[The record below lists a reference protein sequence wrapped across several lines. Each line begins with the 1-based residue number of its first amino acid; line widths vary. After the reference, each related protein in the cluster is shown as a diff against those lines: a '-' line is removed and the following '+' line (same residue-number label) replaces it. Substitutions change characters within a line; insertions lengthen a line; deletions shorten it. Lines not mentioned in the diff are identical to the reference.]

1 MKCRKCGAEYGEDV
15 KFCTKCGASMEDE
28 GQDSQAWT
36 SAGTEPAK
44 DAGTDEASGAGQDD
58 AGTAAADGA
67 AEADKT
73 AGQPSVTD
81 AGQQAEAEPA
91 AEAGQQAE
99 EAGAAVKEEEPKAA
113 GPMSVPAAGEPE
125 PNKKFMKI
133 LFAVIA
139 ALAVIAVAAVA
150 YVKMN
155 AKDPK
160 QVVIDAFEKVYTEDQ
175 VFPSEEL
182 FGFKDFSEAAL
193 KADMESGLTLKMDS
207 CSDPTVNQFAG
218 SGLRLE
224 GKSDK
229 TNDRSSFNMGVI
241 YNGMDLANLDAYY
254 GDDNLMMAV
263 PELSSKVFTLDL
275 GDGLGERIKN
285 SPTVGPLLAEN
296 GVDVDGL
303 AGYFTDLIDEA
314 EKAEEEGKAPFDIEA
329 LLTRYREGSSAQENF
344 KAAMTVEKADK
355 GTYTMNGAQVSCQG
369 YDVLISKDSMIE
381 FLRTSSDF
389 FLQDETLKAD
399 YLKQLEA
406 TVRMSELMGSAMT
419 GMGSM
424 SAEQMQEQAYDEVKD
439 AVDEMITY
447 LDKTLTD
454 IQMTVYVDKDGNLAA
469 LEGTTNLYVDE
480 EVAEEEGYVAVTF
493 NLTLEGG
500 AYLTQNVK
508 GNITLQDADD
518 TVKLDLLKQGTY
530 DGKKLTCDLSVDVT
544 APDASVYNFM
554 YTGTYDSNDGSYHAA
569 VELGGEGSQLFKMSA
584 AGIVDQ
590 MEKGKAYHMDIDALE
605 IAAMDNSMNMVLSGE
620 LYSRPLSSGVTPL
633 EGSRSSRREPY
644 ARSPCIPDCPHEY
657 RGRAGCPHLPESCG
671 RWLLC
676 ALQPL
681 YRWPD
686 QGTEGRPR
694 CSR

>member
-58 AGTAAADGA
+58 AGTAAEGQTEAAADGA

-73 AGQPSVTD
+73 AGQPSVTE

-133 LFAVIA
+133 LFAFIA

-633 EGSRSSRREPY
+633 EGETMDVLS
-644 ARSPCIPDCPHEY
+644 A
-657 RGRAGCPHLPESCG
+657 
-671 RWLLC
+671 
-676 ALQPL
+676 
-681 YRWPD
+681 
-686 QGTEGRPR
+686 TEEDWNNVLMEMVFGIIGLSGQLGAPMG
-694 CSR
+694 

>member
-1 MKCRKCGAEYGEDV
+1 
-15 KFCTKCGASMEDE
+15 
-28 GQDSQAWT
+28 
-36 SAGTEPAK
+36 
-44 DAGTDEASGAGQDD
+44 
-58 AGTAAADGA
+58 
-67 AEADKT
+67 
-73 AGQPSVTD
+73 
-81 AGQQAEAEPA
+81 
-91 AEAGQQAE
+91 
-99 EAGAAVKEEEPKAA
+99 
-113 GPMSVPAAGEPE
+113 
-125 PNKKFMKI
+125 
-133 LFAVIA
+133 
-139 ALAVIAVAAVA
+139 
-150 YVKMN
+150 
-155 AKDPK
+155 
-160 QVVIDAFEKVYTEDQ
+160 
-175 VFPSEEL
+175 
-182 FGFKDFSEAAL
+182 
-193 KADMESGLTLKMDS
+193 
-207 CSDPTVNQFAG
+207 
-218 SGLRLE
+218 
-224 GKSDK
+224 
-229 TNDRSSFNMGVI
+229 MGVI

-424 SAEQMQEQAYDEVKD
+424 SAEQMQEQAYDEVTD

-633 EGSRSSRREPY
+633 EGETMDVLS
-644 ARSPCIPDCPHEY
+644 A
-657 RGRAGCPHLPESCG
+657 
-671 RWLLC
+671 
-676 ALQPL
+676 
-681 YRWPD
+681 
-686 QGTEGRPR
+686 TEEDWNNVLMEMVFGIIGLSGQLGAPMG
-694 CSR
+694 

>member
-58 AGTAAADGA
+58 AGTAAEGQTEAAADGA
-67 AEADKT
+67 AEADQT
-73 AGQPSVTD
+73 AGQLSAT
-81 AGQQAEAEPA
+81 
-91 AEAGQQAE
+91 EAGQQAE

-229 TNDRSSFNMGVI
+229 TNGRSSFNMGVI

-263 PELSSKVFTLDL
+263 PELSGKVFTLDL

-469 LEGTTNLYVDE
+469 LEGSTNLYVDE
-480 EVAEEEGYVAVTF
+480 EIAEAEGYVVVTF

-508 GNITLQDADD
+508 GNITMEDADD

-530 DGKKLTCDLSVDVT
+530 DGKMLTCDLSVDVT

-620 LYSRPLSSGVTPL
+620 LYSRPLSSEITPL
-633 EGSRSSRREPY
+633 EGEPMDVLS
-644 ARSPCIPDCPHEY
+644 A
-657 RGRAGCPHLPESCG
+657 
-671 RWLLC
+671 
-676 ALQPL
+676 
-681 YRWPD
+681 
-686 QGTEGRPR
+686 TEEDWNNVLMEMVFGIIGLSGQLGAPMG
-694 CSR
+694 

>member
-28 GQDSQAWT
+28 GQDSQAWA

-58 AGTAAADGA
+58 AGTAAEGQTEAAADGA
-67 AEADKT
+67 AEADQT
-73 AGQPSVTD
+73 AGQPSAT
-81 AGQQAEAEPA
+81 
-91 AEAGQQAE
+91 EAGQQAE

-229 TNDRSSFNMGVI
+229 TNGRSSFNMGVI

-469 LEGTTNLYVDE
+469 LEGSTNLYVDE
-480 EVAEEEGYVAVTF
+480 EIAEAEGYVAVTF

-508 GNITLQDADD
+508 GNITMEDADD

-530 DGKKLTCDLSVDVT
+530 DGKMLTCDLSVDVT

-620 LYSRPLSSGVTPL
+620 LYSRPLSSEITPL
-633 EGSRSSRREPY
+633 EGEPMDVLS
-644 ARSPCIPDCPHEY
+644 A
-657 RGRAGCPHLPESCG
+657 
-671 RWLLC
+671 
-676 ALQPL
+676 
-681 YRWPD
+681 
-686 QGTEGRPR
+686 TEEDWNNVLMEMVFGIIGLSGQLGAPMG
-694 CSR
+694 

>member
-241 YNGMDLANLDAYY
+241 YNGMDLANLGAYY

-633 EGSRSSRREPY
+633 EGETMDVLS
-644 ARSPCIPDCPHEY
+644 A
-657 RGRAGCPHLPESCG
+657 
-671 RWLLC
+671 
-676 ALQPL
+676 
-681 YRWPD
+681 
-686 QGTEGRPR
+686 TEEDWNNVLMEMVFGIIGLSGQLGAPMG
-694 CSR
+694 

>member
-44 DAGTDEASGAGQDD
+44 DAGTAAEGQ
-58 AGTAAADGA
+58 TETAADGA

-73 AGQPSVTD
+73 AGQPSVT
-81 AGQQAEAEPA
+81 
-91 AEAGQQAE
+91 EAGQQAE

-633 EGSRSSRREPY
+633 EGETMDVLS
-644 ARSPCIPDCPHEY
+644 A
-657 RGRAGCPHLPESCG
+657 
-671 RWLLC
+671 
-676 ALQPL
+676 
-681 YRWPD
+681 
-686 QGTEGRPR
+686 TEEDWNNVLMEMVFGIIGLSGQLGAPMG
-694 CSR
+694 

>member
-58 AGTAAADGA
+58 AGTAAEGQTETAADGA

-73 AGQPSVTD
+73 AGQPSVT
-81 AGQQAEAEPA
+81 
-91 AEAGQQAE
+91 EAGQQAE

-314 EKAEEEGKAPFDIEA
+314 EEAEEEGKAPFDIEA

-633 EGSRSSRREPY
+633 EGETMDVLS
-644 ARSPCIPDCPHEY
+644 A
-657 RGRAGCPHLPESCG
+657 
-671 RWLLC
+671 
-676 ALQPL
+676 
-681 YRWPD
+681 
-686 QGTEGRPR
+686 TEEDWNNVLMEMVFGIIGLSGQLGAPMG
-694 CSR
+694 

>member
-1 MKCRKCGAEYGEDV
+1 MKCKKCGAEYGEDV
-15 KFCTKCGASMEDE
+15 KFCTQCGAPMGDE
-28 GQDSQAWT
+28 GQDSQAGT
-36 SAGTEPAK
+36 EPAMDAQADGEAEAGTISAEAQAPEEGQPEAAEAVTEPAVEAGTEP
-44 DAGTDEASGAGQDD
+44 S
-58 AGTAAADGA
+58 
-67 AEADKT
+67 
-73 AGQPSVTD
+73 P
-81 AGQQAEAEPA
+81 AEPA
-91 AEAGQQAE
+91 
-99 EAGAAVKEEEPKAA
+99 VKAEEPKAD
-113 GPMSVPAAGEPE
+113 GPMSVPVPASGEPE
-125 PNKKFMKI
+125 PNKKFLKI

-139 ALAVIAVAAVA
+139 VLAVIAVAAVA

-160 QVVIDAFEKVYTEDQ
+160 QVVIDAFEKVYTEGQ

-207 CSDPTVNQFAG
+207 CSDPDVNQFAG

-224 GKSDK
+224 GRSDK
-229 TNDRSSFNMGVI
+229 TNGKSSFNMGVI

-254 GDDNLMMAV
+254 GEDTLMMAV
-263 PELSSKVFTLDL
+263 PELSGRVFTLDL
-275 GDGLGERIKN
+275 GEGLGERIKN

-329 LLTRYREGSSAQENF
+329 LLTRYREGSNAQENF

-369 YDVLISKDSMIE
+369 YDVTISKDSMIE

-447 LDKTLTD
+447 LDKSLTD

-469 LEGTTNLYVDE
+469 LEGSTNLYVDDSL
-480 EVAEEEGYVAVTF
+480 AEEEGYVAVTF

-508 GNITLQDADD
+508 GNITLEDADD
-518 TVKLDLLKQGTY
+518 TVKVDLSKQGTY
-530 DGKKLTCDLSVDVT
+530 DGKMLTCDLSVDVT

-584 AGIVDQ
+584 TGIVDQ

-620 LYSRPLSSGVTPL
+620 LYSRPLSAEVTPL
-633 EGSRSSRREPY
+633 DGEPMDILS
-644 ARSPCIPDCPHEY
+644 A
-657 RGRAGCPHLPESCG
+657 
-671 RWLLC
+671 
-676 ALQPL
+676 
-681 YRWPD
+681 
-686 QGTEGRPR
+686 TEEDWNNVLMEMVFGIIGLSGQLEVPMG
-694 CSR
+694 

>member
-81 AGQQAEAEPA
+81 
-91 AEAGQQAE
+91 AGQQAE

-480 EVAEEEGYVAVTF
+480 EVAEEGYVAVTF

-633 EGSRSSRREPY
+633 EGETMDVLS
-644 ARSPCIPDCPHEY
+644 A
-657 RGRAGCPHLPESCG
+657 
-671 RWLLC
+671 
-676 ALQPL
+676 
-681 YRWPD
+681 
-686 QGTEGRPR
+686 TEEDWNNVLMEMVFGIIGLSGQLGAPMG
-694 CSR
+694 

>member
-58 AGTAAADGA
+58 AGTAAEGQTETAADGA

-73 AGQPSVTD
+73 AGQPSVT
-81 AGQQAEAEPA
+81 
-91 AEAGQQAE
+91 EAGQQAE

-424 SAEQMQEQAYDEVKD
+424 SAQPMQEQAYDEVKD

-530 DGKKLTCDLSVDVT
+530 DGKKRTCDLSVDVT

-633 EGSRSSRREPY
+633 EGETMDVLSATEEDWNNVLMEMVFGIIGLSGQ
-644 ARSPCIPDCPHEY
+644 
-657 RGRAGCPHLPESCG
+657 RGAPMG
-671 RWLLC
+671 
-676 ALQPL
+676 
-681 YRWPD
+681 
-686 QGTEGRPR
+686 
-694 CSR
+694 

>member
-81 AGQQAEAEPA
+81 
-91 AEAGQQAE
+91 AGQQAE

-633 EGSRSSRREPY
+633 EGETMDVLS
-644 ARSPCIPDCPHEY
+644 A
-657 RGRAGCPHLPESCG
+657 
-671 RWLLC
+671 
-676 ALQPL
+676 
-681 YRWPD
+681 
-686 QGTEGRPR
+686 TEEDWNNVLMEMVFGIIGLSGQLGAPMG
-694 CSR
+694 

>member
-58 AGTAAADGA
+58 AGTAAEGQTEAAADGA
-67 AEADKT
+67 AEADQT
-73 AGQPSVTD
+73 AGQPS
-81 AGQQAEAEPA
+81 A

-125 PNKKFMKI
+125 PNKKFLKV

-229 TNDRSSFNMGVI
+229 TNGRSSFNMGVI

-263 PELSSKVFTLDL
+263 PELSGKVFTLDL

-469 LEGTTNLYVDE
+469 LEGSTNLYVDE
-480 EVAEEEGYVAVTF
+480 EIAEAEGYVAVTF

-508 GNITLQDADD
+508 GNITMEDADD

-530 DGKKLTCDLSVDVT
+530 DGKMLTCDLSVDVT

-620 LYSRPLSSGVTPL
+620 LYSRPLSTGVTPL
-633 EGSRSSRREPY
+633 EGETMDVL
-644 ARSPCIPDCPHEY
+644 A
-657 RGRAGCPHLPESCG
+657 A
-671 RWLLC
+671 
-676 ALQPL
+676 
-681 YRWPD
+681 
-686 QGTEGRPR
+686 TEEDWNNVLMEMVFGIIGLSGQLGAPMG
-694 CSR
+694 

>member
-58 AGTAAADGA
+58 AGTAAEGQTEAAADGA

-81 AGQQAEAEPA
+81 AGQPTGTEPE
-91 AEAGQQAE
+91 AEAGQP

-125 PNKKFMKI
+125 PNKKFLKV

-229 TNDRSSFNMGVI
+229 TNGRSSFNMGVI

-263 PELSSKVFTLDL
+263 PELSGKVFTLDL

-469 LEGTTNLYVDE
+469 LEGSTNLYVDE
-480 EVAEEEGYVAVTF
+480 EIAEAEGYVAVTF

-508 GNITLQDADD
+508 GNITMEDADD

-530 DGKKLTCDLSVDVT
+530 EGKMLTCDLSVDVT

-620 LYSRPLSSGVTPL
+620 LYSRPLSTGVTPL
-633 EGSRSSRREPY
+633 EGETMDVL
-644 ARSPCIPDCPHEY
+644 A
-657 RGRAGCPHLPESCG
+657 A
-671 RWLLC
+671 
-676 ALQPL
+676 
-681 YRWPD
+681 
-686 QGTEGRPR
+686 TEEDWNNVLMEMVFGIIGLSGQLGAPMG
-694 CSR
+694 

>member
-58 AGTAAADGA
+58 AGTAAEGQTETAADGA

-73 AGQPSVTD
+73 AGQPSVT
-81 AGQQAEAEPA
+81 
-91 AEAGQQAE
+91 EAGQQAE

-406 TVRMSELMGSAMT
+406 TVRMSELIGSAMT

-493 NLTLEGG
+493 NLTLEAG

-633 EGSRSSRREPY
+633 EGETMDVLS
-644 ARSPCIPDCPHEY
+644 A
-657 RGRAGCPHLPESCG
+657 
-671 RWLLC
+671 
-676 ALQPL
+676 
-681 YRWPD
+681 
-686 QGTEGRPR
+686 TEEDWNNVLMEMVFGIIGLSGQLGAPMG
-694 CSR
+694 

>member
-58 AGTAAADGA
+58 AGTAA
-67 AEADKT
+67 E
-73 AGQPSVTD
+73 
-81 AGQQAEAEPA
+81 GQQAEAEPA

-133 LFAVIA
+133 LFAFIA

-633 EGSRSSRREPY
+633 EGETMDVLS
-644 ARSPCIPDCPHEY
+644 A
-657 RGRAGCPHLPESCG
+657 
-671 RWLLC
+671 
-676 ALQPL
+676 
-681 YRWPD
+681 
-686 QGTEGRPR
+686 TEEDWNNVLMEMVFGIIGLSGQLGAPMG
-694 CSR
+694 

>member
-207 CSDPTVNQFAG
+207 CSDPAVNQFAG

-633 EGSRSSRREPY
+633 EGETMDVLS
-644 ARSPCIPDCPHEY
+644 A
-657 RGRAGCPHLPESCG
+657 
-671 RWLLC
+671 
-676 ALQPL
+676 
-681 YRWPD
+681 
-686 QGTEGRPR
+686 TEEDWNNVLMEMVFGIIGLSGQLGAPMG
-694 CSR
+694 

>member
-1 MKCRKCGAEYGEDV
+1 MKCKKCGAEYGEDV
-15 KFCTKCGASMEDE
+15 KFCTQCGAPMGDE
-28 GQDSQAWT
+28 GQDSQAGT
-36 SAGTEPAK
+36 EPAMDAQADGEAEAGTISAEAQAPEEGQPEAAEAVTEPAEEAGTEP
-44 DAGTDEASGAGQDD
+44 SP
-58 AGTAAADGA
+58 
-67 AEADKT
+67 AE
-73 AGQPSVTD
+73 PSVK
-81 AGQQAEAEPA
+81 A
-91 AEAGQQAE
+91 
-99 EAGAAVKEEEPKAA
+99 EEPKAD
-113 GPMSVPAAGEPE
+113 GPMSVPVPASGEPE
-125 PNKKFMKI
+125 PNKKFLKI

-139 ALAVIAVAAVA
+139 VLAVIAVAAVA

-160 QVVIDAFEKVYTEDQ
+160 QVVIDAFEKVYTEGQ

-207 CSDPTVNQFAG
+207 CSDPDVNQFAG

-224 GKSDK
+224 GRSDK
-229 TNDRSSFNMGVI
+229 TNGKSSFNMGVI

-254 GDDNLMMAV
+254 GEDTLMMAV
-263 PELSSKVFTLDL
+263 PELSGRVFTLDL
-275 GDGLGERIKN
+275 GEGLGERIKN

-329 LLTRYREGSSAQENF
+329 LLTRYREGSNAQENF

-369 YDVLISKDSMIE
+369 YDVTISKDSMIE

-447 LDKTLTD
+447 LDKSLTD

-469 LEGTTNLYVDE
+469 LEGSTNLYVDDSL
-480 EVAEEEGYVAVTF
+480 AEEEGYVAVTF

-508 GNITLQDADD
+508 GNITLEDADD
-518 TVKLDLLKQGTY
+518 TVKVDLSKQGTY
-530 DGKKLTCDLSVDVT
+530 DGKMLTCDLSVDVT

-584 AGIVDQ
+584 TGIVDQ

-620 LYSRPLSSGVTPL
+620 LYSRPLSAEVTPL
-633 EGSRSSRREPY
+633 DGEPMDILS
-644 ARSPCIPDCPHEY
+644 A
-657 RGRAGCPHLPESCG
+657 
-671 RWLLC
+671 
-676 ALQPL
+676 
-681 YRWPD
+681 
-686 QGTEGRPR
+686 TEEDWNNVLMEMVFGIIGLSGQLEVPMG
-694 CSR
+694 

>member
-58 AGTAAADGA
+58 AGTAAEGQTETAADGA

-73 AGQPSVTD
+73 AGQPSVT
-81 AGQQAEAEPA
+81 
-91 AEAGQQAE
+91 EAGQQAE

-229 TNDRSSFNMGVI
+229 TNGRSSFNMGVI

-508 GNITLQDADD
+508 GSITLQDADD

-633 EGSRSSRREPY
+633 EGETMDVLS
-644 ARSPCIPDCPHEY
+644 A
-657 RGRAGCPHLPESCG
+657 
-671 RWLLC
+671 
-676 ALQPL
+676 
-681 YRWPD
+681 
-686 QGTEGRPR
+686 TEEDWNNVLMEMVFGIIGLSGQLGAPMG
-694 CSR
+694 